1 MSGSSVTYNED
12 QLWTMLSE
20 VIDPEIPVLNVVEM
34 GIVRGVSFEG
44 DKVIVKITPTYSGC
58 PAMNAIERAVTILKI
73 NKEQVVNSGKVSPDM
88 VVLNGMIDFSPPVK
102 TETEK
107 V

>member
-1 MSGSSVTYNED
+1 MNKHEKILQYIAKKRLGFFYVYQDTKVAFDTYE
-12 QLWTMLSE
+12 
-20 VIDPEIPVLNVVEM
+20 
-34 GIVRGVSFEG
+34 
-44 DKVIVKITPTYSGC
+44 
-58 PAMNAIERAVTILKI
+58 NAIERAVTILKI
-73 NKEQVVNSGKVSPDM
+73 NEEQVVNSDKVSPDM